1 MNTNDEKLLLLKAIG
16 TVRDQLESADSTD
29 MAIDAAERL
38 RTLNQC
44 LIELNWAELN
54 RRKII

>member
-1 MNTNDEKLLLLKAIG
+1 MNTNEEKLLLLKAIG
-16 TVRDQLESADSTD
+16 TVKNQLESADSTD

-44 LIELNWAELN
+44 LIELNWSELN
-54 RRKII
+54 RRKSV

>member
-1 MNTNDEKLLLLKAIG
+1 MNTNDEKLLLLRAIG

-29 MAIDAAERL
+29 IAIDAAERL